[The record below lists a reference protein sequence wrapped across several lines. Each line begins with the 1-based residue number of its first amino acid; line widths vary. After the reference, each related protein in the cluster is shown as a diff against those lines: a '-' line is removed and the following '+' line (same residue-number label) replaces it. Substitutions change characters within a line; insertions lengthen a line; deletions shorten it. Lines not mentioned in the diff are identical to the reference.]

1 MYKKYWLIACLCSLI
16 SCRKIPPKGILTEEK
31 MRDVLVDLK
40 LAKCS
45 LPYREGQRD
54 KPIQAEALYA
64 YALRKNGTT
73 ESDFEKSNRYYTEH
87 PQRYIDIMNAVLDSL
102 TKLKS
107 QVDQIVKTDE
117 KTLKTQPPAGPQVT
131 KPAATSPP
139 IVPIPTQAPTTQAPA
154 TQPPTTQPSM
164 QASPSNPIQ
173 PNAKRHS
180 QLSQAN
186 PTNPSNQAI
195 HAGQSKQP
203 NPTQRKATQ
212 PTQSS
217 QPNSTSPSKQPTNA
231 IQSNQANSTSPS
243 KQPNHPQP
251 KHRQPNRQQANRQR
265 PNQACW
271 IRSFYRTVPG

>member
-16 SCRKIPPKGILTEEK
+16 SCRKILPKGILTEEK

-107 QVDQIVKTDE
+107 QIGQIVKTDE

-139 IVPIPTQAPTTQAPA
+139 IVPIPTQAPTTQ
-154 TQPPTTQPSM
+154 PPTTQPSS
-164 QASPSNPIQ
+164 QAIQPSHPSNPF
-173 PNAKRHS
+173 
-180 QLSQAN
+180 
-186 PTNPSNQAI
+186 NQAI
-195 HAGQSKQP
+195 HAGQSK
-203 NPTQRKATQ
+203 
-212 PTQSS
+212 PTQSDTA
-217 QPNSTSPSKQPTNA
+217 NSVKLT
-231 IQSNQANSTSPS
+231 QSN
-243 KQPNHPQP
+243 
-251 KHRQPNRQQANRQR
+251 
-265 PNQACW
+265 
-271 IRSFYRTVPG
+271 